1 NEELQSTNEG
11 LETTNE
17 ELQSTNEELET
28 TNEELQSLNE
38 ELETTNEE
46 LTSRTR
52 ELDEVNARYLEMIER
67 MPWPVLLVNDE
78 TVVYMFNSAAQ
89 KLFGFANPS
98 DKGIRLK
105 ELPLDNNTRLA
116 MLRRHHSVLQTG
128 KASHIR
134 NCRFITNRF
143 DGMTD
148 IHFTPLSAGAAGGG
162 VIVIFHVVEQSKAF
176 QRKGQTGPQGASR
189 NGGQNGKSSFT
200 KKKNAKSKGK

>member
-1 NEELQSTNEG
+1 
-11 LETTNE
+11 
-17 ELQSTNEELET
+17 LQSTNEELET

-38 ELETTNEE
+38 EMETTNEE

-67 MPWPVLLVNDE
+67 MPWPVLLVNDD

-116 MLRRHHSVLQTG
+116 MLRRHTFVLQSG

-143 DGMTD
+143 DGTTD
-148 IHFTPLSAGAAGGG
+148 IHFTPLGRGATGSGT
-162 VIVIFHVVEQSKAF
+162 IVIFHVVEQSKAF
-176 QRKGQTGPQGASR
+176 PRKGPTGPQGVSR
-189 NGGQNGKSSFT
+189 NGGGKNGKRPST
-200 KKKNAKSKGK
+200 KKKSSRGKGK